1 MQGGEGS
8 EEELL
13 RAKGKDSADFAASGH
28 QAFLLGS
35 KKEVCFTWTSNRYEK
50 ASDNFLTTGL
60 VCLDK
65 EGELVDELCFGKVA
79 DKFSAFV
86 RRESGLRSAREA
98 VNMDEGLAIN
108 LAKVPDSIKA
118 ILLLARFENAQRFRG
133 ELEGKRVRHASY
145 GV

>member
-1 MQGGEGS
+1 VQGGEGS

-13 RAKGKDSADFAASGH
+13 RAKGKDSADFAAGGH

-86 RRESGLRSAREA
+86 RR
-98 VNMDEGLAIN
+98 
-108 LAKVPDSIKA
+108 
-118 ILLLARFENAQRFRG
+118 
-133 ELEGKRVRHASY
+133 
-145 GV
+145 